1 MSSHH
6 SGAFQ
11 CEACNVD
18 FSSEEEFEKHRKK
31 EHSSESISETN
42 L

>member
-6 SGAFQ
+6 SGAFP

-18 FSSEEEFEKHRKK
+18 FSSKEEFEKHIKK
-31 EHSSESISETN
+31 EHSSKSISNTN